1 MGNLIYSQDFITV
14 ADAAITSRSDT
25 AGYAKADI
33 MDYWHLKARHR
44 AADVTKSDSNPLFR
58 IDLGAAETVVAVYLS
73 DVNYNKVR
81 IRAHA
86 SDLTT
91 NWAAS
96 TYDSGDISLSQ
107 NAWTGRYQGYV
118 PTVFN
123 LRYMAICTPA
133 AATAVGSYTTYW
145 ETGCVAIFDSVTTF
159 SENIA
164 YPLQQETQQL
174 FVDVGRTGR
183 VNLSGTV
190 GWVGGINFGNR
201 TITNEAEAKTF
212 GRLDKSQP
220 VLIYLNQSDTSE
232 AYLCVVDQNYSSEW
246 FALNLAKN
254 ISTIRVREL
263 IGA

>member
-14 ADAAITSRSDT
+14 ANAKITSRSDT
-25 AGYAKADI
+25 AGYAKIDI

-44 AADVTKSDSNPLFR
+44 AGDLTKSDVNPLF
-58 IDLGAAETVVAVYLS
+58 IFDFDAAKSVIAVYLS
-73 DVNYNKVR
+73 DVNYDKVR

-91 NWAAS
+91 NWTTS
-96 TYDSGDISLSQ
+96 TYDSGDITLSQ

-118 PTVFN
+118 PCPFN

-133 AATAVGSYTTYW
+133 AAGAVGSYTTYW
-145 ETGCVAIFDSVTTF
+145 ETGCVAILDSVTTL
-159 SENIA
+159 SKNIA
-164 YPLQQETQQL
+164 YPLQQETQHS

-183 VNLSGTV
+183 VSLSSVV
-190 GWVGGINFGNR
+190 GWVGGINFGIR
-201 TITNEAEAKTF
+201 LKTDETEAKAF
-212 GRLDKSQP
+212 GRLDKSTP

-232 AYLCVVDQNYSSEW
+232 AYLCVVDQGYSSEW
-246 FALNLAKN
+246 IALNAVQSG
-254 ISTIRVREL
+254 STIRVREL